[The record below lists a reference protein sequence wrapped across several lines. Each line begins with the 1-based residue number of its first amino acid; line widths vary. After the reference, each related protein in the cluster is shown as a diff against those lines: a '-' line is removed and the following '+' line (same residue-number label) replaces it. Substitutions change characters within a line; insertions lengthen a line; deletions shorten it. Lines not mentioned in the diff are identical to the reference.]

1 MRRKRKINIVYKDKD
16 ILVCEK
22 PAGMPV
28 SSDKTGDM
36 DLCHQLKN
44 QLFFDEN
51 MKEEPE
57 LYMVHRLDRPVVGVM
72 VFAMSRA
79 AAAQLDRQVRDRE
92 FEKDYQAVLTGWIPQ
107 DQGTWRDFLKKDPVR
122 NVSYVADEGTEGAK
136 EAVLDYEVIDMME
149 SSKMKLTY
157 CLIHL
162 RTGRHHQIRVQTSSR
177 GFGIWGDTKYNP
189 LFQKTRKTY
198 REIGLYAARIAFVH
212 PVSGEKM
219 EFRSEPSGQAFELLE
234 MEDI

>member
-1 MRRKRKINIVYKDKD
+1 MRKRKKVNIVYKDKD
-16 ILVCEK
+16 IVVCEK

-36 DLCHQLKN
+36 DLWHQLKN
-44 QLFFDEN
+44 QLFFEEGLDA
-51 MKEEPE
+51 EPE
-57 LYMVHRLDRPVVGVM
+57 
-72 VFAMSRA
+72 
-79 AAAQLDRQVRDRE
+79 
-92 FEKDYQAVLTGWIPQ
+92 QAVLTGWLPQ
-107 DQGTWRDFLKKDPVR
+107 DEGTWRDFLKKDPETNCSCV
-122 NVSYVADEGTEGAK
+122 VPEGTDGAK

-149 SSKMKLTY
+149 SSKMKFTY

-189 LFQKTRKTY
+189 LFQKTKKTY

-212 PVSGEKM
+212 PVSGKKM
-219 EFRSEPSGQAFELLE
+219 EFKSEPSGQAFELLE
-234 MEDI
+234 MEDF